1 MMCARILCSKQT
13 SQHQSLVFS
22 CFCSPSWH
30 LNPLLTKE
38 LKTLSEQDHVWLVF
52 NSAETVKLTYE
63 NAASADE
70 ATRYVA
76 EDSAEAF
83 EAMRQWE
90 LEPGRRQWAGH
101 FRQLRM
107 QSLGN
112 LRKTTKPLSCFIG

>member
-1 MMCARILCSKQT
+1 MICARILCSKQT